1 MTNPMACGRPVL
13 KLRQRDIILIPF
25 PFSDLMGSKVR
36 PALVISQ
43 DDYNGSHLDAVVV
56 ALTSNVS
63 LSQYKILVISQDL
76 ESGRL
81 PVDSAIRVDKP
92 FSVLQSKTLKI
103 QARVTEAKFAE
114 VRTAIAA
121 LVG

>member
-1 MTNPMACGRPVL
+1 MT
-13 KLRQRDIILIPF
+13 
-25 PFSDLMGSKVR
+25 
-36 PALVISQ
+36 SQ
-43 DDYNGSHLDAVVV
+43 DF
-56 ALTSNVS
+56 
-63 LSQYKILVISQDL
+63 

-92 FSVLQSKTLKI
+92 FSVLRSKTLKI
-103 QARVTEAKFAE
+103 QARVTEAKFVE

>member
-1 MTNPMACGRPVL
+1 M
-13 KLRQRDIILIPF
+13 KLRQRDIILISF
-25 PFSDLMGSKVR
+25 PFSDLTGSKVR

-43 DDYNGSHLDAVVV
+43 DDYNGSHLDVVVV

-92 FSVLQSKTLKI
+92 FSVLRSKTLKI

-114 VRTAIAA
+114 VKAAIVA
-121 LVG
+121 LLGE

>member
-1 MTNPMACGRPVL
+1 MNPMACGKTVL

-25 PFSDLMGSKVR
+25 PFSDLTGSKVR
-36 PALVISQ
+36 PALMISH
-43 DDYNGSHLDAVVV
+43 DDYNEIYLDAVVV
-56 ALTSNVS
+56 ALTSNV
-63 LSQYKILVISQDL
+63 LPSQYKVLVTSQDL